1 MPNNLQTTRL
11 ATTALGDGLILSE
24 FGGRILALMPD
35 GETNLFWVNPEIHQN
50 LKQWE
55 SREAWSNIGGDRVW
69 ISPEIDTNLPDPLD
83 FAGTYS
89 VPPSID
95 PGNFTLKLEAGTA
108 RLTNRIAIRW
118 LRSGR
123 AMELETERIVSP
135 LACPPLPLEPDIAFA
150 GYALDSRLRCPG
162 ELGDARPGV
171 WNLIQTPRGG
181 TIGARAKAD
190 GAIAPVS
197 TIGEAVWEH
206 RDGCFVSP
214 AETTKNFKWSL
225 RAAGCGGTL
234 FHRRDLGDGRTSLLV
249 RQFPVGQ
256 DADYADCP
264 SLNPSETG
272 HMCQV
277 YVDDGA
283 LGGFAEMEFH
293 APALRAGALESAAT
307 RSLTYGFIGRAG
319 QIDDI
324 LRILLS

>member
-1 MPNNLQTTRL
+1 
-11 ATTALGDGLILSE
+11 
-24 FGGRILALMPD
+24 
-35 GETNLFWVNPEIHQN
+35 VNPEIDRN
-50 LKQWE
+50 LRQWE

-69 ISPEIDTNLPDPLD
+69 ISPEIDTNLPDPHD

-95 PGNFTLKLEAGTA
+95 PGNFTLKLESGHA

-118 LRSGR
+118 LRSGQD
-123 AMELETERIVSP
+123 MELETERIVSP
-135 LACPPLPLEPDIAFA
+135 ITAPPQPLDPDVAFA
-150 GYALDSRLRCPG
+150 GYALESRLRCPG
-162 ELGDARPGV
+162 ELGGARPGV

-181 TIGARAKAD
+181 TIGARAKAE
-190 GAIAPVS
+190 GAVTPVS
-197 TIGEAVWEH
+197 TIGEAVWEY

-214 AETTKNFKWSL
+214 AETAHNFKWSL

-234 FHRRDLGDGRTSLLV
+234 FHRCELGDGRTTLLV
-249 RQFPVGQ
+249 RKFPVGG

-264 SLNPSETG
+264 SLNPAETG

-293 APALRAGALESAAT
+293 APALRPGATEAAST
-307 RSLTYGFIGRAG
+307 HSLTYGFIGRPG
-319 QIDDI
+319 QIDTI
-324 LRILLS
+324 LNLLLS